1 VTLQVTPRVG
11 RDGLVFMEVEQ
22 EVSSPSVGGIEVGGN
37 ISVDTNTLT
46 TEVAVQSGDT
56 IMLAG
61 MIIETNEQSQ
71 GGLPFISR
79 IPVIGALF
87 GSQSDDSDRRELLIF
102 ITPTVIRDP
111 MEARRITD
119 EYGKRFRALDPITK
133 PADGNGN

>member
-1 VTLQVTPRVG
+1 
-11 RDGLVFMEVEQ
+11 VEQ